1 MLQQSIGIN
10 KDAGKAAY
18 WFSRAIAGGNS
29 SAMTNLGT
37 MYIKGTDI
45 EADTIKGLELLERG
59 AGLGNIAALYNLA
72 YMNLMGTAVEKNL
85 KKGFDY
91 AVRAVNAVPKEAI
104 EKDDERTLR
113 NKNSILADA
122 EFLVAACYD
131 DGVGTQPDKALA
143 LKYLNLSASHGN
155 TKACMI
161 LADMYDNGI
170 GVEKN
175 SEKAR
180 ELRERAAGDGLK

>member
-1 MLQQSIGIN
+1 MLQQGIGIN

-122 EFLVAACYD
+122 EFLVATCYD
-131 DGVGTQPDKALA
+131 D
-143 LKYLNLSASHGN
+143 
-155 TKACMI
+155 
-161 LADMYDNGI
+161 
-170 GVEKN
+170 
-175 SEKAR
+175 
-180 ELRERAAGDGLK
+180 